1 MPTDV
6 KLIQISLVDL
16 DYREEEYDFQAEFL
30 IW

>member
-16 DYREEEYDFQAEFL
+16 DYREEEYDYQAEFL